1 MRTRK
6 RAAGAAVGLAVLL
19 GATGC
24 QWDGLN
30 TLPMPGAAGTG
41 AGSWQVRIQMPNVT
55 TLTRNSPVMVDDV
68 TVGTVT
74 SIEVQDWHALVTVSL
89 DKGVQLPENTV
100 ASVGQTSLLGSNHV
114 ELAAPTDAPP
124 QGQLKNGDL
133 IPLAHAGVYPT
144 TEQTLSS
151 LSVVLNGGGISQLQT
166 ITHELNETFSGR
178 ENNIRDL
185 IPQLQQ
191 LTASLNQQTGDIIN
205 AMNGLDHF
213 GGVLARQKDDVA
225 NAIQNIHPALT
236 VLADRRPTI
245 TKTITSLGDLSAV
258 VDQIINQGGDNL
270 KAELADLWPVL
281 KGLADTGNNLTT
293 ALQALF
299 TFPFPVFQIDKAI
312 KGDFFNLYVTY
323 DVTAPRLDS
332 NFLTG
337 TPLGGH
343 FGGVQA
349 KYGVEAALGTFAG
362 TGGVKGDPVQGPLQ
376 GPPKPGIPG
385 LPAIPGLPS
394 IPGLTAPTA
403 PQGGSGR

>member
-1 MRTRK
+1 MRIRVGK
-6 RAAGAAVGLAVLL
+6 RTAGAVVGLAVLL

-41 AGSWQVRIQMPNVT
+41 AGSWQVKIQMPNVT
-55 TLTRNSPVMVDDV
+55 TLTRNSPVMVDDA

-74 SIEVQDWHALVTVSL
+74 GIEVQDWHALVTVSL
-89 DKGVQLPENTV
+89 DKGVQLPENAV

-114 ELAAPTDAPP
+114 ELAAPSGEPP
-124 QGQLKNGDL
+124 SKDRLKNGDL

-166 ITHELNETFSGR
+166 ITHELNATFSGR
-178 ENNIRDL
+178 AGNIRDL
-185 IPQLQQ
+185 VPQLQQ
-191 LTASLNQQTGDIIN
+191 LTASLDSQTKDIIG
-205 AMNGLDHF
+205 AMSGLDRF
-213 GGVLARQKDDVA
+213 SGVLARQKDDVA
-225 NAIQNIHPALT
+225 NAVQNIHPVLT
-236 VLADRRPTI
+236 ELADRRATI
-245 TKTITSLGDLSAV
+245 TQTITSLGDLSAV
-258 VDQIINQGGDNL
+258 VDQIVRQGGGNL

-281 KGLADTGNNLTT
+281 KGLADTGNSLTL

-323 DVTAPRLDS
+323 DVTKERLDS

-337 TPLGGH
+337 TPLGGK

-376 GPPKPGIPG
+376 LPRPSPGFPACRPFRACPP
-385 LPAIPGLPS
+385 S
-394 IPGLTAPTA
+394 
-403 PQGGSGR
+403 RD